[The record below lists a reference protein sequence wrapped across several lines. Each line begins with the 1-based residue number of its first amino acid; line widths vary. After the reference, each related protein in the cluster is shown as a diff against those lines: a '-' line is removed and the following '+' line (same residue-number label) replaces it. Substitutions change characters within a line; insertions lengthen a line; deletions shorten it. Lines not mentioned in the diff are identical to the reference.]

1 MIVRGFLAGVKAM
14 KTEREPGVLGVGD
27 REMML
32 MIVMI
37 NTRLQE
43 VEVKVL
49 GKRQSHRD
57 TK

>member
-1 MIVRGFLAGVKAM
+1 M
-14 KTEREPGVLGVGD
+14 KTEREQGVLGVGD